1 MNSKTPLGIRN
12 NNPLN
17 IRRSKT
23 LWKGEIPPLPIEGA
37 TGVFRETT
45 ECGFDPTKGSE
56 SPFATG
62 SAGRGSFCAFQ
73 SMEWGLRAAFCLL
86 RTYANKYRLCCVRD
100 IIGRWAPPTE
110 NATNSYIR
118 HVCQLTGFG
127 GNQRLTEKDWPKLVK
142 AMARMECGVD
152 LEDDIIQKGFQL
164 YRQK

>member
-23 LWKGEIPPLPIEGA
+23 LWKGESPLPAPPLG
-37 TGVFRETT
+37 
-45 ECGFDPTKGSE
+45 ECFCKFE
-56 SPFATG
+56 SV
-62 SAGRGSFCAFQ
+62 
-73 SMEWGLRAAFCLL
+73 EWGLRAAFCLL

-100 IIGRWAPPTE
+100 IINRWAPPTE
-110 NATNSYIR
+110 NDTTSYIR

-127 GNQRLTEKDWPKLVK
+127 GNQRLTEKDWTRLVK

-152 LEDDIIQKGFQL
+152 IDDETIAKAFLL
-164 YRQK
+164 YRETHP